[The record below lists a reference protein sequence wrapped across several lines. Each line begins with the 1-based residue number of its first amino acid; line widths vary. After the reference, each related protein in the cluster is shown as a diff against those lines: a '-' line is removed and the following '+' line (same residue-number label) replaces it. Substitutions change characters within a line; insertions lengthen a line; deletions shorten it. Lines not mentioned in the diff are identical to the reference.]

1 MMPGIIAQLGPE
13 SIESLKRSLAQGYG
27 GGAGGAGDDGEDGAP
42 SRSASTPSASHFL
55 PTVPEVDT
63 FE

>member
-27 GGAGGAGDDGEDGAP
+27 GGAGGAGDDGEDGARP
-42 SRSASTPSASHFL
+42 RFATLRLQAHPCLA
-55 PTVPEVDT
+55 VPEVDT